1 MFQQNIFFTLKGR
14 SSYATVPGALVSL
27 LAVIVLAAYGGALM
41 LRMVKRREV
50 NWSTNSYFNDLKSD
64 DSMLELDDNHPKI
77 MLNYR
82 FEEPDSFP
90 KEIDLSGYSQYVKR
104 SHDNY
109 KFSGKY
115 FSHGTPVLEKTER
128 NDDIG
133 ENIISQFQTRRTGLL
148 KFVRVSRGRP
158 NFKDPC
164 SDYSRNTTQIFLIFR
179 PKIFKGYL
187 QFYDCREEFDSDLI
201 SRGTYRSDVKYI
213 CPKFTGFQYSG
224 NELNSKSHYL
234 SILFINPCKSG
245 CVSLSTTEWEEM
257 FKTSRLNVFVKNKY
271 VDLNDIDN
279 PFKSRTTNYK
289 FYNTSEGGL
298 VAYFNLIKHEVILE
312 DSYWPTWRIW
322 TEPNPIVFYTLE
334 LHQESALHRKE
345 FKIVIETGD
354 EVRQYRRKFLSFLEV
369 TGTIGGIF
377 ELIEIIFGFAIGIYS
392 SYMFKRDL
400 TKYLNQASHDVEQI
414 EGVLQEGNQEDSK
427 IKEKSNRLKPD
438 EELKELEFKGNCIDE
453 ESKINDSSNLM
464 IAQLN
469 SFQNKNPCKNNIE
482 MKQKEPSASKHKSI
496 HEKLMPFES
505 EKFLDYDSFKSN
517 LDCVQII
524 KDIKVLQQKVAFL
537 IETSPVLNDQATLTH
552 AKKTQKNSEANRA
565 GVSNKG
571 GANINKNY
579 TMATKTQGRDPKRS
593 RVFPFSDSKTCSSK
607 SICKPRL
614 FKSPSKFKSRILNYK
629 AEDSQEE
636 EPKSDSID
644 ASKSFDYL

>member
-1 MFQQNIFFTLKGR
+1 
-14 SSYATVPGALVSL
+14 
-27 LAVIVLAAYGGALM
+27 
-41 LRMVKRREV
+41 
-50 NWSTNSYFNDLKSD
+50 
-64 DSMLELDDNHPKI
+64 MLELDDNHPKI

-90 KEIDLSGYSQYVKR
+90 KEIDLPGYSQYVKR

-115 FSHGTPVLEKTER
+115 FSHGTPVLEETER

-133 ENIISQFQTRRTGLL
+133 LLNSDNSRPGNNLLIFQRSSFKVQEYKARIISQFQTRMTGLL
-148 KFVRVSRGRP
+148 KFVRVSA
-158 NFKDPC
+158 NIKDPC
-164 SDYSRNTTQIFLIFR
+164 SDNSRNTTQIFLIFR
-179 PKIFKGYL
+179 PEIFKGYL

-245 CVSLSTTEWEEM
+245 CVSLSTKEWEEM

-345 FKIVIETGD
+345 FKIVVEMGD

-377 ELIEIIFGFAIGIYS
+377 ELVEIIFGFAIGIYS

-414 EGVLQEGNQEDSK
+414 KGVLHEGNNEQSNTK
-427 IKEKSNRLKPD
+427 KEPNQADQD
-438 EELKELEFKGNCIDE
+438 EELKDFQDQVLRFDE
-453 ESKINDSSNLM
+453 ESKLYESSNKIIL
-464 IAQLN
+464 QQV
-469 SFQNKNPCKNNIE
+469 SPQNKNSCKNNDE
-482 MKQKEPSASKHKSI
+482 MKQKEPSVSKHKSI
-496 HEKLMPFES
+496 LEKLMPFES
-505 EKFLDYDSFKSN
+505 EKFLDYDSFKNN

-593 RVFPFSDSKTCSSK
+593 RVFPFPDSKTCSSK

>member
-1 MFQQNIFFTLKGR
+1 MCLRFRRVDMFQQNIFFTLKGR

-27 LAVIVLAAYGGALM
+27 LAMIVLAAYGGALV

-50 NWSTNSYFNDLKSD
+50 NWSTNSYFKDLKSD

-90 KEIDLSGYSQYVKR
+90 KEIDLPGYSQYVTTTNN
-104 SHDNY
+104 NY
-109 KFSGKY
+109 KFKGTY
-115 FSHGTPVLEKTER
+115 FS
-128 NDDIG
+128 N
-133 ENIISQFQTRRTGLL
+133 
-148 KFVRVSRGRP
+148 GRP
-158 NFKDPC
+158 ILEGTD
-164 SDYSRNTTQIFLIFR
+164 RNSEINNL
-179 PKIFKGYL
+179 
-187 QFYDCREEFDSDLI
+187 FYNCTKEFDSNLI
-201 SRGTYRSDVKYI
+201 NRDTMLSDVKFL
-213 CPKFTGFQYSG
+213 CPNYTNFQYSG
-224 NELNSKSHYL
+224 NELNSRSHYL
-234 SILFINPCKSG
+234 SITRITPCRYN
-245 CVSLSTTEWEEM
+245 CVDLSTKEWNAM
-257 FKTSRLNVFVKNKY
+257 SKKSRLNFYMKNKY

-279 PFKSRTTNYK
+279 PIKYRTTNYN
-289 FYNTSEGGL
+289 FYNTSEGGFTMYFKL
-298 VAYFNLIKHEVILE
+298 VKNEVILE

-334 LHQESALHRKE
+334 LHHGSAFHEKQ

-400 TKYLNQASHDVEQI
+400 TKYLDQASHEVEQI
-414 EGVLQEGNQEDSK
+414 EGVLHEGNNEQSNTK
-427 IKEKSNRLKPD
+427 KEPNQAD
-438 EELKELEFKGNCIDE
+438 QDE
-453 ESKINDSSNLM
+453 ESKDFQDQVLRFDEESKLYESSNKIIL
-464 IAQLN
+464 QQVSPQSKN
-469 SFQNKNPCKNNIE
+469 SCKNNDG
-482 MKQKEPSASKHKSI
+482 MRQKESSTSKHKSI

-537 IETSPVLNDQATLTH
+537 IETSPVLNGQATLTH

-571 GANINKNY
+571 AANINRNY
-579 TMATKTQGRDPKRS
+579 TMATKTQGRDSKRS